1 MKNHIQQAVCIL
13 FIMLATASNAQQIIP
28 CLTHE
33 HEQEQRKTDP
43 GYAISENALED
54 FTRNFNPEQ
63 KSNATIIIPV
73 VFHVLHEYGSEN
85 ISKEQILDQLR
96 TLNEDYKRTNP
107 DTVNTPVPF
116 KPLSGGLDIEF
127 RLATIDPS
135 GNCTDGINRLYTP
148 LTNNARDNIKS
159 LIYWPRNKY
168 LNIWVVKSIQNSS
181 GSTGTVLGYAQFPS
195 SGSASTDGLVVRA
208 DYIGSIGTSNDGR
221 TLTHEVGH

>member
-1 MKNHIQQAVCIL
+1 MKNHIQQVVCIL

-96 TLNEDYKRTNP
+96 TLNEEYPCAIQASEWWIGHRIQTCHHRSKRQ
-107 DTVNTPVPF
+107 
-116 KPLSGGLDIEF
+116 L
-127 RLATIDPS
+127 
-135 GNCTDGINRLYTP
+135 
-148 LTNNARDNIKS
+148 
-159 LIYWPRNKY
+159 
-168 LNIWVVKSIQNSS
+168 
-181 GSTGTVLGYAQFPS
+181 
-195 SGSASTDGLVVRA
+195 
-208 DYIGSIGTSNDGR
+208 
-221 TLTHEVGH
+221 H